1 MTESGWERFEAS
13 LYSTTSLLVFAE
25 GESLV
30 VDPAISK
37 DEVAAI
43 ALRAQELGA
52 PVRTVLI
59 THGDWDHVCGIAGFP
74 AATAVMSEETG
85 EKVASGAAG
94 EAVQWAA
101 AEYDIVPAG
110 APRIDQTF
118 RRGSTVSLGPFLVET
133 FPLAGHTADGSGF
146 RLREQGL
153 LIVGDYL
160 SADEFPFGT
169 SPAAYRATLIGLIET
184 LRADPPDVVIRGHG
198 PPSGVADALAI
209 AEADLAYLRS
219 LHTAVGAALS
229 GGGTSDEARAAGLA
243 VDLPRAAPPD
253 LEEMRGFNVE
263 REIEEILAA
272 GT

>member
-1 MTESGWERFEAS
+1 MFRHMPRCYASSVVMGSVTESGWERFEAS

-74 AATAVMSEETG
+74 EATAVMSEETG

-153 LIVGDYL
+153 L
-160 SADEFPFGT
+160 
-169 SPAAYRATLIGLIET
+169 
-184 LRADPPDVVIRGHG
+184 
-198 PPSGVADALAI
+198 
-209 AEADLAYLRS
+209 
-219 LHTAVGAALS
+219 
-229 GGGTSDEARAAGLA
+229 
-243 VDLPRAAPPD
+243 
-253 LEEMRGFNVE
+253 
-263 REIEEILAA
+263 
-272 GT
+272 